1 MNERVKQTLDAV
13 LERFRSDEIPE
24 AVAYAMFPIPDLPST
39 RWSILNRTIML
50 INGTCDARGF
60 RQWQQVKRFVKKGA
74 KALHILI
81 PLTKKVERDGKEK
94 PTVYG
99 FGCQAV
105 FRVEDTDGEPL
116 EYENLDP
123 GPIPLI
129 ERAKEWGISVRAVP
143 HYSRYAAY
151 YALGQNE
158 ICLAT
163 KEEIVFF
170 HELAHVAHEKVLG
183 ALKPGQDPLQEIVAQ
198 LAGECL
204 CRLVGKSGDRYFGN
218 SYRYIGRYASEIQMS
233 PHRAC
238 MKVIGDTEKVLA
250 LILAPPSRKE
260 VPDDGQGN

>member
-1 MNERVKQTLDAV
+1 M
-13 LERFRSDEIPE
+13 
-24 AVAYAMFPIPDLPST
+24 
-39 RWSILNRTIML
+39 
-50 INGTCDARGF
+50 
-60 RQWQQVKRFVKKGA
+60 
-74 KALHILI
+74 
-81 PLTKKVERDGKEK
+81 
-94 PTVYG
+94 
-99 FGCQAV
+99 
-105 FRVEDTDGEPL
+105 EDTDGEPL

-204 CRLVGKSGDRYFGN
+204 CRLVGKKRGPVLRQLVSLHRTLRQRDPDEPAPGLHEGDRRHGK
-218 SYRYIGRYASEIQMS
+218 GA
-233 PHRAC
+233 
-238 MKVIGDTEKVLA
+238 G
-250 LILAPPSRKE
+250 
-260 VPDDGQGN
+260 PDSCAGQPAGQPQGGAR